1 MKDLLIQTAKRT
13 GLVGAEQL
21 ADFLENNNSGQRLD
35 EALLSCPYF
44 TEEAVLKLF
53 AAALGWEFLVDI
65 PAKSVPAEFV
75 EAVPA
80 TYAQHHYLIGIRTE
94 ADVNKRLT
102 AETAENAE
110 KELNLSLSE
119 AKELNSAV
127 KKNSISELTVVLS
140 KPLDANALDNVSKMT
155 GLAVRAAIS
164 TRTAITA
171 AIDVAYEQRT
181 TVIEEVAEE
190 LDSQNLDQ
198 LIDEVAT
205 SDDLLDVV
213 NRPPVIRLVNDILFR
228 ALQLRASDI
237 HVHPYETKIQIRYR
251 IDGIL
256 YNTLS
261 LNRNVLPLIISRIK
275 VMAGMDIAERRLPQ
289 DGRCS
294 VRLGQRE
301 VDLRISTVPTSY
313 GERSVLRLLDKS
325 TALFGLNELGLGGED
340 LKTFDSLLNRSHGV
354 IFVTG
359 PTGSGKSTTLYACL
373 NRINS
378 AEKNIMTIEDPIEY
392 QLEGISQMQVAS
404 KKGMNFVT
412 SLRHVLRQD
421 PDVIMVGEV
430 RDIETARMAIQSSL
444 TGHLV
449 FSTLHTNDSAGA
461 VSRLLDL
468 GVEPYLASSSLIAI
482 MAQRLVRKVC
492 PDCREPAEPT
502 THQLREL
509 GLGDVEVSGSSGFFV
524 GAGCDKCF
532 QTGYRGRTGIYELML
547 VNEEIADLIYK
558 RESAGVI
565 KKAAI
570 NAGLQTL
577 RMDGAGKVLAGV
589 TTIAEVLRVTQADVI

>member
-1 MKDLLIQTAKRT
+1 MKDLLIQTARRT
-13 GLVGAEQL
+13 GIVDAERL
-21 ADFLENNNSGQRLD
+21 AGFFEENTGRGRLD
-35 EALLSCPYF
+35 EILLNCPYF
-44 TEEAVLKLF
+44 TEDAVLRLF
-53 AAALGWEFLVDI
+53 AEALGWEFLPEI
-65 PAKSVPAEFV
+65 SPKNVPVEFI

-80 TYAQHHYLIGIRTE
+80 MYAQHHFLVGIKPD
-94 ADVNKRLT
+94 ADNGD
-102 AETAENAE
+102 
-110 KELNLSLSE
+110 
-119 AKELNSAV
+119 
-127 KKNSISELTVVLS
+127 LTVVLS

-155 GLAVRAAIS
+155 GLPVSAAVS
-164 TRTAITA
+164 TRATITSV
-171 AIDVAYEQRT
+171 IDVAYEQKS

-198 LIDEVAT
+198 LVDEVST

-237 HVHPYETKIQIRYR
+237 HVHPYESKIQIRYR

-256 YNTLS
+256 YDTLS
-261 LNRNVLPLIISRIK
+261 LNKNVLPLIISRIK

-325 TALFGLNELGLGGED
+325 TGLFGLNELGLCNED
-340 LKTFDSLLNRSHGV
+340 LHKFDSLLNRSHGV

-378 AEKNIMTIEDPIEY
+378 AEKNVITIEDPIEY
-392 QLEGISQMQVAS
+392 QLEGISQIQVAS
-404 KKGMNFVT
+404 KKGMTFAT

-421 PDVIMVGEV
+421 PDVIMIGEV
-430 RDIETARMAIQSSL
+430 RDVETARMAIQSSL

-468 GVEPYLASSSLIAI
+468 GVEPYLVSSSLIAI
-482 MAQRLVRKVC
+482 IAQRLVRKIC
-492 PDCREPAEPT
+492 PDCQKPFEPT
-502 THQLREL
+502 SHELKEL
-509 GLGDVEVSGSSGFFV
+509 GLGKMDDISGKFFV
-524 GAGCDKCF
+524 GTGCERCF
-532 QTGYRGRTGIYELML
+532 QTGYRGRTGIYEMML
-547 VNEEIADLIYK
+547 VDSEIQNLIYK
-558 RESAGVI
+558 QESAGTI
-565 KKAAI
+565 KRFAL

-577 RMDGAGKVLAGV
+577 RMDGARKVLAGI
-589 TTIAEVLRVTQADVI
+589 TTISEVLRVTQADVM

>member
-1 MKDLLIQTAKRT
+1 MKGILIQTAKRT
-13 GLVGAEQL
+13 GLVDADQL
-21 ADFLENNNSGQRLD
+21 EKFLESNETSERLD
-35 EALLSCPYF
+35 EALLNCPYF
-44 TEEAVLKLF
+44 TEEAVLRLF
-53 AAALGWEFLVDI
+53 AAVLGQEFIREI
-65 PAKSVPAEFV
+65 PAKAVPAEFV

-80 TYAQHHYLIGIRTE
+80 TYAQHHFLIGMRLAGSDGEGSQTE
-94 ADVNKRLT
+94 DG
-102 AETAENAE
+102 
-110 KELNLSLSE
+110 S
-119 AKELNSAV
+119 SA
-127 KKNSISELTVVLS
+127 NSELTVVLS
-140 KPLDANALDNVSKMT
+140 KPLDTNILDNVSKMT
-155 GLAVRAAIS
+155 GLPVRPAIS

-171 AIDVAYEQRT
+171 AIDVAYEQRS

-190 LDSQNLDQ
+190 LDSQNLDR
-198 LIDEVAT
+198 LVDEVAS

-237 HVHPYETKIQIRYR
+237 HVHPYEAKIQIRYR
-251 IDGIL
+251 VDGIL
-256 YNTLS
+256 YDVLS
-261 LNRNVLPLIISRIK
+261 LNRNVLPLIILCIK

-301 VDLRISTVPTSY
+301 IDLRISTVPTSF

-325 TALFGLNELGLGGED
+325 TGLFTLDELGLWEGD
-340 LKTFDSLLNRSHGV
+340 LKRLDTLLNRAHGV

-359 PTGSGKSTTLYACL
+359 PTGSGKSTTLYASL

-378 AEKNIMTIEDPIEY
+378 SEKNVMTIEDPIEY

-404 KKGMNFVT
+404 KKGVT
-412 SLRHVLRQD
+412 FANALRHVLRQD

-430 RDIETARMAIQSSL
+430 RDIETARMVIQSSL

-449 FSTLHTNDSAGA
+449 FSTVHTNDSAGT
-461 VSRLLDL
+461 VTRLLDL
-468 GVEPYLASSSLIAI
+468 GVEPYLVSSSLIAV

-492 PDCREPAEPT
+492 PDCRQDYEPT
-502 THQLREL
+502 RHELREL
-509 GLGDVEVSGSSGFFV
+509 GLLSADAQLPDSADGRSRFFV
-524 GAGCDKCF
+524 GAGCEKCF
-532 QTGYRGRTGIYELML
+532 DTGYRGRTGVYELMPIS
-547 VNEEIADLIYK
+547 EEIRELIYK

-565 KKAAI
+565 KKVAL

-577 RMDGAGKVLAGV
+577 RMDGARKVLAGI
-589 TTIAEVLRVTQADVI
+589 TTISEVLRVTQADIM

>member
-13 GLVGAEQL
+13 GLVDAEQL
-21 ADFLENNNSGQRLD
+21 QKFLDSNESRERLD

-53 AAALGWEFLVDI
+53 AAALGQEFLAEI
-65 PAKSVPAEFV
+65 PARTVPPEFI
-75 EAVPA
+75 ETVPA
-80 TYAQHHYLIGIRTE
+80 TYAQHHYLIGTRPQ
-94 ADVNKRLT
+94 ADDGDGSQSQD
-102 AETAENAE
+102 NA
-110 KELNLSLSE
+110 
-119 AKELNSAV
+119 SAGQ
-127 KKNSISELTVVLS
+127 ELTVVLS
-140 KPLDANALDNVSKMT
+140 KPLDTNVLDNVSKMT
-155 GLAVRAAIS
+155 GLPVRPAIA

-171 AIDVAYEQRT
+171 AIDVAYEQRS

-198 LIDEVAT
+198 LVDEVAS

-237 HVHPYETKIQIRYR
+237 HVHPYEAKIQIRYR
-251 IDGIL
+251 VDGIL
-256 YNTLS
+256 YDALS

-301 VDLRISTVPTSY
+301 IDLRISTVPTSF

-325 TALFGLNELGLGGED
+325 TGLFTLDELGLWEDD
-340 LKTFDSLLNRSHGV
+340 LKRLDTLLNRAHGV

-359 PTGSGKSTTLYACL
+359 PTGSGKTTTLYASL

-378 AEKNIMTIEDPIEY
+378 AEKNVMTIEDPIEY

-404 KKGMNFVT
+404 KKGVTFVNA
-412 SLRHVLRQD
+412 LRHVLRQD

-430 RDIETARMAIQSSL
+430 RDIETARMVIQSSL

-449 FSTLHTNDSAGA
+449 FSTVHTNDAAGT
-461 VSRLLDL
+461 VTRLLDL
-468 GVEPYLASSSLIAI
+468 GVEPYLVSSSLIAV

-492 PDCREPAEPT
+492 PNCRQKYEPKPHE
-502 THQLREL
+502 LREL
-509 GLGDVEVSGSSGFFV
+509 GLMSAGAQLLGSVENGGKFFV

-532 QTGYRGRTGIYELML
+532 DTGYRGRTGVYELMSIS
-547 VNEEIADLIYK
+547 EEIRELIYK

-565 KKAAI
+565 KKAAL

-577 RMDGAGKVLAGV
+577 RMDAVRKVLAGI
-589 TTIAEVLRVTQADVI
+589 TTISEVLRVTQSDVI

>member
-13 GLVGAEQL
+13 GLVDAEQL
-21 ADFLENNNSGQRLD
+21 AEFLENNKEGERLD
-35 EALLSCPYF
+35 ELLLRCPYF
-44 TEEAVLKLF
+44 TEEAVLRLF
-53 AAALGWEFLVDI
+53 AAVLGQEFLVDI
-65 PAKSVPAEFV
+65 SPKTVPAEFV
-75 EAVPA
+75 EAIPA
-80 TYAQHHYLIGIRTE
+80 TYAQHHYLIGIKTK
-94 ADVNKRLT
+94 DDDN
-102 AETAENAE
+102 
-110 KELNLSLSE
+110 
-119 AKELNSAV
+119 
-127 KKNSISELTVVLS
+127 ELTVVLS

-155 GLAVRAAIS
+155 GLPVRPAIS
-164 TRTAITA
+164 TRAAITA
-171 AIDVAYEQRT
+171 IIDIAYEQRT

-198 LIDEVAT
+198 LIDEVAA

-256 YNTLS
+256 YDVLS
-261 LNRNVLPLIISRIK
+261 LNRNVLPLVISRIK

-301 VDLRISTVPTSY
+301 IDLRISTVPTSY
-313 GERSVLRLLDKS
+313 GERSVLRILDKS
-325 TALFGLNELGLGGED
+325 TGLFTLDELGLWEDD
-340 LKTFDSLLNRSHGV
+340 LKKFDSLLARSHGV

-359 PTGSGKSTTLYACL
+359 PTGSGKSTTLYASL

-378 AEKNIMTIEDPIEY
+378 AEKNVITIEDPIEY
-392 QLEGISQMQVAS
+392 QLEGISQIQVAS
-404 KKGMNFVT
+404 KKGMTFVT

-492 PDCREPAEPT
+492 PDCREVYEPT
-502 THQLREL
+502 EHELREL
-509 GLGDVEVSGSSGFFV
+509 GLASAEAGLSDSDEGQGKFFV
-524 GAGCDKCF
+524 GAGCDRCF
-532 QTGYRGRTGIYELML
+532 QTGYRGRTGVYELML
-547 VNEEIADLIYK
+547 INEEIQDLIHK
-558 RESAGVI
+558 RESAGII
-565 KKAAI
+565 KKTAL

-577 RMDGAGKVLAGV
+577 RMDGVRKVIDGI
-589 TTIAEVLRVTQADVI
+589 TTIAEVLRVTQADVM

>member
-1 MKDLLIQTAKRT
+1 MKELLIRTAERT
-13 GLVGAEQL
+13 ELIDAGQL
-21 ADFLENNNSGQRLD
+21 RKFLDEYSGQGRID
-35 EALLSCPYF
+35 EALLNCPYF
-44 TEEAVLKLF
+44 TEDAVLKLF
-53 AAALGWEFLVDI
+53 AEALGWEYLAEI
-65 PAKSVPAEFV
+65 PAKLVPVEFI

-80 TYAQHHYLIGIRTE
+80 TYAQHHFLIGI
-94 ADVNKRLT
+94 KR
-102 AETAENAE
+102 ETDDG
-110 KELNLSLSE
+110 
-119 AKELNSAV
+119 
-127 KKNSISELTVVLS
+127 ELTVVLS

-155 GLAVRAAIS
+155 GLPVRAAIS

-171 AIDVAYEQRT
+171 VIDVAYEQRS

-190 LDSQNLDQ
+190 LDQQNLDQ
-198 LIDEVAT
+198 LVDEVSA
-205 SDDLLDVV
+205 SDDLLNVV

-237 HVHPYETKIQIRYR
+237 HVHPYETKVQIRYR

-256 YNTLS
+256 YDVLS
-261 LNRNVLPLIISRIK
+261 LNRNVLPLIVSRIK

-325 TALFGLNELGLGGED
+325 TGLFTLNELGMWED
-340 LKTFDSLLNRSHGV
+340 DLERFDSLLHHSHGV

-359 PTGSGKSTTLYACL
+359 PTGSGKSTTLYASL
-373 NRINS
+373 NRLNS
-378 AEKNIMTIEDPIEY
+378 SEKNVITIEDPIEY
-392 QLEGISQMQVAS
+392 QLEGISQIQVAS
-404 KKGMNFVT
+404 KKGMTFAT

-482 MAQRLVRKVC
+482 LAQRLVRRVC
-492 PDCREPAEPT
+492 PDCKKATEPSARD
-502 THQLREL
+502 LRAL
-509 GLGDVEVSGSSGFFV
+509 GLLGNGDGAPATRNSEEFFV
-524 GAGCDKCF
+524 GAGCEKCF
-532 QTGYRGRTGIYELML
+532 QTGYRGRTGIYELL
-547 VNEEIADLIYK
+547 LISEQIQDMIYRRETAGAIK
-558 RESAGVI
+558 R
-565 KKAAI
+565 
-570 NAGLQTL
+570 NALEGGMQTL
-577 RMDGAGKVLAGV
+577 RMDGARKALAGI
-589 TTIAEVLRVTQADVI
+589 TTVSEVLRVTQADVI

>member
-1 MKDLLIQTAKRT
+1 MKDLLLQTARRT
-13 GLVGAEQL
+13 GLVDAERL
-21 ADFLENNNSGQRLD
+21 AGFFEENTGLGRLD
-35 EALLSCPYF
+35 EALLHCPYF
-44 TEEAVLKLF
+44 TEDAVLRLF
-53 AAALGWEFLVDI
+53 AEALGWEFLPEI
-65 PAKSVPAEFV
+65 SPKNVPAEFI

-80 TYAQHHYLIGIRTE
+80 MYAQHHYLIGIKPD
-94 ADVNKRLT
+94 ADNG
-102 AETAENAE
+102 
-110 KELNLSLSE
+110 
-119 AKELNSAV
+119 
-127 KKNSISELTVVLS
+127 ELTVVLS
-140 KPLDANALDNVSKMT
+140 KPLDANALDNVSKMM
-155 GLAVRAAIS
+155 GLPVSAAVSTRAAITS
-164 TRTAITA
+164 V
-171 AIDVAYEQRT
+171 IDVAYEQKT
-181 TVIEEVAEE
+181 TVIDEVVEE

-198 LIDEVAT
+198 LVDEVAG

-237 HVHPYETKIQIRYR
+237 HVHPYESKIQIRYR

-256 YNTLS
+256 YDTLS
-261 LNRNVLPLIISRIK
+261 LNKNVLPLVISRIK

-325 TALFGLNELGLGGED
+325 TGLFGLNELGLYNED
-340 LKTFDSLLNRSHGV
+340 LKKFDSLLTRSHGV

-378 AEKNIMTIEDPIEY
+378 AEKNVITIEDPIEY
-392 QLEGISQMQVAS
+392 QLEGISQMQVAA
-404 KKGMNFVT
+404 KKGVTFVNA
-412 SLRHVLRQD
+412 LRHVLRQD

-430 RDIETARMAIQSSL
+430 RDAETARMAIQSSL

-461 VSRLLDL
+461 ISRLLDL
-468 GVEPYLASSSLIAI
+468 DVEPYLVSSSLIAI

-492 PDCREPAEPT
+492 PDCRKEYQPT
-502 THQLREL
+502 SHELREL
-509 GLGDVEVSGSSGFFV
+509 GLGDRQATDSKFV
-524 GAGCDKCF
+524 IGAGCDKCF

-547 VNEEIADLIYK
+547 INAEIQNLVYQ
-558 RESAGVI
+558 RTSAGII
-565 KKAAI
+565 KKTALD
-570 NAGLQTL
+570 AGLQTL
-577 RMDGAGKVLAGV
+577 RMDGARKVLAGV
-589 TTIAEVLRVTQADVI
+589 TTIAEVLRVTQADIM

>member
-1 MKDLLIQTAKRT
+1 MKDLLVQTAKRT
-13 GLVGAEQL
+13 GLVDAEQL
-21 ADFLENNNSGQRLD
+21 REFLESNKENGRLD
-35 EALLSCPYF
+35 EVLLRCPYF
-44 TEEAVLKLF
+44 TEESVLKLF
-53 AAALGWEFLVDI
+53 AAALGREFLDEI
-65 PAKSVPAEFV
+65 PAKAVPAEFI

-80 TYAQHHYLIGIRTE
+80 TYAQHHYLVGIKTDDE
-94 ADVNKRLT
+94 DN
-102 AETAENAE
+102 
-110 KELNLSLSE
+110 
-119 AKELNSAV
+119 
-127 KKNSISELTVVLS
+127 ELTVVLS
-140 KPLDANALDNVSKMT
+140 KPLDSNALDNVSKMT
-155 GLAVRAAIS
+155 GMPVKPAIS
-164 TRTAITA
+164 TRTAIMA
-171 AIDVAYEQRT
+171 VIDVAYEQRT

-237 HVHPYETKIQIRYR
+237 HVHPYEAKIQIRYR

-256 YNTLS
+256 YDVLS

-275 VMAGMDIAERRLPQ
+275 VMAGMDIAERRMPQ

-313 GERSVLRLLDKS
+313 GERSVLRILDKS
-325 TALFGLNELGLGGED
+325 TGLFALDELGLWEED
-340 LKTFDSLLNRSHGV
+340 LNKFDTLLNRSHGV

-378 AEKNIMTIEDPIEY
+378 AEKNVITIEDPIEY
-392 QLEGISQMQVAS
+392 QLEGISQIQVAS
-404 KKGMNFVT
+404 KKGMTFAT

-468 GVEPYLASSSLIAI
+468 GVEPYLVSSSLIAI

-492 PDCREPAEPT
+492 PDCRQAYEPT
-502 THQLREL
+502 ERELREL
-509 GLGDVEVSGSSGFFV
+509 GFTSAGAGVSGPGEGNGRFFV
-524 GAGCDKCF
+524 GAGCEKCF
-532 QTGYRGRTGIYELML
+532 QTGYRGRTGVYELML
-547 VNEEIADLIYK
+547 ISEEIQDLIYR
-558 RESAGVI
+558 RESAGVV
-565 KKAAI
+565 KKSALSG
-570 NAGLQTL
+570 GLQTL
-577 RMDGAGKVLAGV
+577 RMDGARKVLAGI
-589 TTIAEVLRVTQADVI
+589 TTIAEVLRVTQADVM

>member
-1 MKDLLIQTAKRT
+1 MKDLLIQAAKRT
-13 GLVGAEQL
+13 GLVNAEQL
-21 ADFLENNNSGQRLD
+21 AEFLENNEEQNARLD
-35 EALLSCPYF
+35 EILLRCPYF

-53 AAALGWEFLVDI
+53 AAVLGWEFLEDI
-65 PAKSVPAEFV
+65 SSKDVPVEFV
-75 EAVPA
+75 EAIPA
-80 TYAQHHYLIGIRTE
+80 TYAQHHYLIGIKTD
-94 ADVNKRLT
+94 ADDK
-102 AETAENAE
+102 
-110 KELNLSLSE
+110 
-119 AKELNSAV
+119 
-127 KKNSISELTVVLS
+127 ELTVVLS
-140 KPLDANALDNVSKMT
+140 KPLDANALDNASKMT
-155 GLAVRAAIS
+155 GLPVKAAIA
-164 TRTAITA
+164 TRTTITA

-256 YNTLS
+256 YDTLS

-275 VMAGMDIAERRLPQ
+275 VMAGMDIAERRMPQ

-301 VDLRISTVPTSY
+301 VDLRVSTVPTSY

-325 TALFGLNELGLGGED
+325 TALFGLNELGLWEDD
-340 LKTFDSLLNRSHGV
+340 LKKFDSMLTRTHGV

-404 KKGMNFVT
+404 KKGMTFAT

-482 MAQRLVRKVC
+482 MAQRLVRRVC
-492 PDCREPAEPT
+492 PDCRQPYEPT
-502 THQLREL
+502 DHELREL
-509 GLGDVEVSGSSGFFV
+509 GLLSAGSGFSDKQQNGGGFFV
-524 GAGCDKCF
+524 GAGCDRCF
-532 QTGYRGRTGIYELML
+532 QTGYRGRTGVYELML
-547 VNEEIADLIYK
+547 INEEIQDLIYR
-558 RESAGVI
+558 RESAGTI
-565 KKAAI
+565 KKVALD
-570 NAGLQTL
+570 AGLQTL
-577 RMDGAGKVLAGV
+577 RLDGARKVLAGT
-589 TTIAEVLRVTQADVI
+589 TTIAEVIRVTQADVM

>member
-13 GLVGAEQL
+13 GFVDAEKL
-21 ADFLENNNSGQRLD
+21 AEFFKNDTSGDRLD
-35 EALLSCPYF
+35 EALLRCPYF
-44 TEEAVLKLF
+44 TEEDVLKLF
-53 AAALGWEFLVDI
+53 AAALGQEFLVDI
-65 PAKSVPAEFV
+65 QAKDVPAEFV

-80 TYAQHHYLIGIRTE
+80 TYAQHHYLIGIT
-94 ADVNKRLT
+94 D
-102 AETAENAE
+102 ENSQ
-110 KELNLSLSE
+110 N
-119 AKELNSAV
+119 
-127 KKNSISELTVVLS
+127 SELTVVLS
-140 KPLDANALDNVSKMT
+140 KPLDVDVLDNVSKMLGVPVKAAIAT
-155 GLAVRAAIS
+155 RAAI
-164 TRTAITA
+164 TAV
-171 AIDVAYEQRT
+171 IDIAYEQRT

-190 LDSQNLDQ
+190 LDSQNLDR
-198 LIDEVAT
+198 LVDEVT
-205 SDDLLDVV
+205 SSDDLLDVV

-237 HVHPYETKIQIRYR
+237 HVHPYEAKIQIRYR

-256 YNTLS
+256 YDTLS

-275 VMAGMDIAERRLPQ
+275 VMAGMDIAERRMPQ

-301 VDLRISTVPTSY
+301 VDLRVSTVPTSF

-325 TALFGLNELGLGGED
+325 TALFGLNELGLWEND
-340 LKTFDSLLNRSHGV
+340 LKKFDSLLGRTHGV

-373 NRINS
+373 NRLNS

-404 KKGMNFVT
+404 KKGMTFAT

-449 FSTLHTNDSAGA
+449 FSTLHTNDAAGA

-492 PDCREPAEPT
+492 PDCQQKYEPT
-502 THQLREL
+502 PHELSEL
-509 GLGDVEVSGSSGFFV
+509 GLAAPEAVLSSSDQQGGKFFI
-524 GAGCDKCF
+524 GAGCDRCF
-532 QTGYRGRTGIYELML
+532 QTGYRGRTGVYELML
-547 VNEEIADLIYK
+547 INEEIQDLIYK
-558 RESAGVI
+558 RQSAGVI
-565 KKAAI
+565 KKAAL

-577 RMDGAGKVLAGV
+577 RMDGARKVLAGT
-589 TTIAEVLRVTQADVI
+589 TTIPEVLRVTQADIM

>member
-13 GLVGAEQL
+13 GLMDAEQL
-21 ADFLENNNSGQRLD
+21 AKFLEENAGHGRLD
-35 EALLSCPYF
+35 ETLLNCPYF
-44 TEEAVLKLF
+44 TEDVILKLF
-53 AAALGWEFLVDI
+53 AEALGWEYLPDI
-65 PAKSVPAEFV
+65 PAKAVPVEFI

-80 TYAQHHYLIGIRTE
+80 TYAQHHFLIGIRPQSNHE
-94 ADVNKRLT
+94 ED
-102 AETAENAE
+102 EDSESPDGENDPE
-110 KELNLSLSE
+110 
-119 AKELNSAV
+119 
-127 KKNSISELTVVLS
+127 ELTVVLS
-140 KPLDANALDNVSKMT
+140 KPLDINALDNISKMT
-155 GLAVRAAIS
+155 GLPVKAAVSTRAAITS
-164 TRTAITA
+164 V
-171 AIDVAYEQRT
+171 IDVAYEQRN

-190 LDSQNLDQ
+190 LDSQNLDS
-198 LIDEVAT
+198 LVDEVSG

-237 HVHPYETKIQIRYR
+237 HVHPYESKIQIRYR

-256 YNTLS
+256 YDTLS

-301 VDLRISTVPTSY
+301 VDLRISTVPTSF
-313 GERSVLRLLDKS
+313 GERSVMRLLDKS
-325 TALFGLNELGLGGED
+325 TGLFTLDELGLCEED
-340 LKTFDSLLNRSHGV
+340 LNKFDSLLNRSHGV

-378 AEKNIMTIEDPIEY
+378 AEKNVITIEDPIEY
-392 QLEGISQMQVAS
+392 QLEGISQIQVAS
-404 KKGMNFVT
+404 KKGMTFAT

-468 GVEPYLASSSLIAI
+468 GVEPYLVSSSLIAI
-482 MAQRLVRKVC
+482 IAQRLVRKVC
-492 PDCREPAEPT
+492 QDCKTPVEPSANE
-502 THQLREL
+502 LREL
-509 GLGDVEVSGSSGFFV
+509 GLDESELDKDSKFFF
-524 GAGCDKCF
+524 GAGCPKCF
-532 QTGYRGRTGIYELML
+532 QTGYRGRTGIYEMML
-547 VNEEIADLIYK
+547 ITEGIQNLIYK
-558 RESAGVI
+558 RESAGTI
-565 KKAAI
+565 KRLALD
-570 NAGLQTL
+570 AGLRTL
-577 RMDGAGKVLAGV
+577 RMDGARKAMAGI
-589 TTIAEVLRVTQADVI
+589 TTVSEVLRVTQTDII

>member
-1 MKDLLIQTAKRT
+1 MKDLLIKTAKRT
-13 GLVGAEQL
+13 GLMNHEQL
-21 ADFLENNNSGQRLD
+21 AKFLEDNAGQGRID
-35 EALLSCPYF
+35 ETLLNCPYF
-44 TEEAVLKLF
+44 TEDVVLKLF
-53 AAALGWEFLVDI
+53 AEALGWEYLPDI
-65 PAKSVPAEFV
+65 SAKTVPLKFI

-80 TYAQHHYLIGIRTE
+80 TYAQHHFLIGIRPGS
-94 ADVNKRLT
+94 DNG
-102 AETAENAE
+102 ETADTQ
-110 KELNLSLSE
+110 
-119 AKELNSAV
+119 NSQ
-127 KKNSISELTVVLS
+127 NDSDELTVVLS
-140 KPLDANALDNVSKMT
+140 KPLDVNALDNISKMT
-155 GLAVRAAIS
+155 GLPVKAAVATRAV
-164 TRTAITA
+164 ITS
-171 AIDVAYEQRT
+171 AIDVAYEQRS

-190 LDSQNLDQ
+190 LDSQNLDR
-198 LIDEVAT
+198 LVDEVST

-237 HVHPYETKIQIRYR
+237 HVHPYESKIQIRYR

-256 YNTLS
+256 YDTLS

-275 VMAGMDIAERRLPQ
+275 VMAGMDIAERRMPQ

-301 VDLRISTVPTSY
+301 VDLRISTVPTSF

-325 TALFGLNELGLGGED
+325 TGLFTLDELGLSKED
-340 LKTFDSLLNRSHGV
+340 LNKFDSLLNRSHGV

-378 AEKNIMTIEDPIEY
+378 AEKNVITIEDPIEY
-392 QLEGISQMQVAS
+392 QLEGISQIQVAS
-404 KKGMNFVT
+404 KKGMTFAT

-468 GVEPYLASSSLIAI
+468 GVEPYLVSSSLIAI
-482 MAQRLVRKVC
+482 IAQRLVRKVC
-492 PDCREPAEPT
+492 QDCKEPVKPT
-502 THQLREL
+502 LNQLKEL
-509 GLGDVEVSGSSGFFV
+509 GLGETESDFEGEFFV
-524 GAGCDKCF
+524 GTGCEKCF
-532 QTGYRGRTGIYELML
+532 QTGYRGRTGIYEMMMI
-547 VNEEIADLIYK
+547 NEEIQNLIYK
-558 RESAGVI
+558 KESAGTI
-565 KKAAI
+565 KRYALD
-570 NAGLQTL
+570 AGLQTL
-577 RMDGAGKVLAGV
+577 RMDGAKKALAGI
-589 TTIAEVLRVTQADVI
+589 TTISEVLRVTQTDIM

>member
-1 MKDLLIQTAKRT
+1 MRELLIQTAKKT
-13 GLVGAEQL
+13 GLVDAEQL
-21 ADFLENNNSGQRLD
+21 AGYLESNKGQERLD
-35 EALLSCPYF
+35 EVLLRCPYF
-44 TEEAVLKLF
+44 TEDSVLKLF
-53 AAALGWEFLVDI
+53 AAALGQEFYEEI
-65 PAKSVPAEFV
+65 PTKKVPQEFI
-75 EAVPA
+75 EAIPA
-80 TYAQHHYLIGIRTE
+80 TYAQHHYLIGIRPE
-94 ADVNKRLT
+94 DDNG
-102 AETAENAE
+102 
-110 KELNLSLSE
+110 EL
-119 AKELNSAV
+119 V
-127 KKNSISELTVVLS
+127 IVLS

-155 GLAVRAAIS
+155 GLPVIAAVA
-164 TRTAITA
+164 TRTAITS

-198 LIDEVAT
+198 LIDEVA
-205 SDDLLDVV
+205 SSNDLLDVV

-256 YNTLS
+256 YDTLS

-275 VMAGMDIAERRLPQ
+275 VMAGMDIAERRMPQ
-289 DGRCS
+289 DGRCT

-313 GERSVLRLLDKS
+313 GERSVMRVLDKS
-325 TALFGLNELGLGGED
+325 TALYGLDELGLGEED
-340 LKTFDSLLNRSHGV
+340 LKKFDSLLGRTHGV

-373 NRINS
+373 SRLNS

-404 KKGMNFVT
+404 KKGMTFAN

-449 FSTLHTNDSAGA
+449 FSTLHTNDAAGA
-461 VSRLLDL
+461 ISRLLDL
-468 GVEPYLASSSLIAI
+468 GVEPYLVSSSLIAV

-492 PDCREPAEPT
+492 PDCREECQPT
-502 THQLREL
+502 PRELREL
-509 GLGDVEVSGSSGFFV
+509 GLLSADAGLSDIEQKNGKFFA
-524 GAGCDKCF
+524 GRGCDKCF
-532 QTGYRGRTGIYELML
+532 QTGFRGRTGVYELMMIS
-547 VNEEIADLIYK
+547 EEIQELIYR
-558 RESAGVI
+558 RESAGAI
-565 KKAAI
+565 KRAAL
-570 NAGLQTL
+570 NGGLQTL
-577 RMDGAGKVLAGV
+577 RMDGTGKVIKGI
-589 TTIAEVLRVTQADVI
+589 TTTKEVLRVTQADIM

>member
-1 MKDLLIQTAKRT
+1 MKDLLIQI
-13 GLVGAEQL
+13 AEQTALVDARQL
-21 ADFLENNNSGQRLD
+21 AEFLESSAESTERID
-35 EALLSCPYF
+35 EILLNCPYF
-44 TEEAVLKLF
+44 TEETVLRLF
-53 AAALGWEFLVDI
+53 AEALGWEYLAEMSAASVPPEFIESI
-65 PAKSVPAEFV
+65 PAN
-75 EAVPA
+75 
-80 TYAQHHYLIGIRTE
+80 YAQHHYLIGIKGE
-94 ADVNKRLT
+94 DDGSV
-102 AETAENAE
+102 
-110 KELNLSLSE
+110 
-119 AKELNSAV
+119 
-127 KKNSISELTVVLS
+127 LTVVLS
-140 KPLDANALDNVSKMT
+140 KPLDANILDNVSKMT
-155 GLAVRAAIS
+155 GMAVKPAIS
-164 TRTAITA
+164 TRTAITS
-171 AIDVAYEQRT
+171 AIDVAYEQRS

-198 LIDEVAT
+198 LVDEVA
-205 SDDLLDVV
+205 SSNDLLDVV

-237 HVHPYETKIQIRYR
+237 HVHPYEAKVQVRYR

-256 YNTLS
+256 YDTLS
-261 LNRNVLPLIISRIK
+261 LNRNVLPLVVSRIK

-301 VDLRISTVPTSY
+301 VDLRVSTVPTSY

-325 TALFGLNELGLGGED
+325 TGIFTLDELGLWKDD
-340 LKTFDSLLNRSHGV
+340 LEKFDSLLVRSHGV

-378 AEKNIMTIEDPIEY
+378 AEKNIITIEDPIEY
-392 QLEGISQMQVAS
+392 QLEGISQIQVAS
-404 KKGMNFVT
+404 KKGMTFAT
-412 SLRHVLRQD
+412 ALRHVLRQD

-468 GVEPYLASSSLIAI
+468 GVEPYLVSSSLIAI

-492 PDCREPAEPT
+492 PDCKEKYQPTTRELRGLGLLNGQDEPT
-502 THQLREL
+502 DALQEKM
-509 GLGDVEVSGSSGFFV
+509 EFYV
-524 GAGCDKCF
+524 GAGCEKCF
-532 QTGYRGRTGIYELML
+532 RTGYRGRTGVYELML
-547 VNEEIADLIYK
+547 INEQIQDLIYA

-565 KKAAI
+565 KRAALKL
-570 NAGLQTL
+570 GLQTL
-577 RMDGAGKVLAGV
+577 RMDGIRKVMAGI
-589 TTIAEVLRVTQADVI
+589 TTIAEVLRVTQADVM

>member
-13 GLVGAEQL
+13 GLVDAKKLAE
-21 ADFLENNNSGQRLD
+21 FLENNSSD
-35 EALLSCPYF
+35 ERIDELLLRSPYF
-44 TEEAVLKLF
+44 TEEEVLKLF
-53 AAALGWEFLVDI
+53 AETLGWEFLADI
-65 PAKSVPAEFV
+65 PEKLVPPEFI

-80 TYAQHHYLIGIRTE
+80 TYAQHHYLIGI
-94 ADVNKRLT
+94 KR
-102 AETAENAE
+102 EG
-110 KELNLSLSE
+110 SDG
-119 AKELNSAV
+119 
-127 KKNSISELTVVLS
+127 ELTVVLS
-140 KPLDANALDNVSKMT
+140 RPLDTNALDNISKMT
-155 GLAVRAAIS
+155 GMPVKAAIA
-164 TRTAITA
+164 TRTTITA
-171 AIDVAYEQRT
+171 AIDIAYEQRT

-198 LIDEVAT
+198 LVDEVAS

-256 YNTLS
+256 YDTLS
-261 LNRNVLPLIISRIK
+261 LNRNVLPLIVSRIK
-275 VMAGMDIAERRLPQ
+275 VMAGMDIAERRMPQ

-301 VDLRISTVPTSY
+301 VDLRVSTVPTSY
-313 GERSVLRLLDKS
+313 GERTVLRVLDKS
-325 TALFGLNELGLGGED
+325 TGLFTRDELGLWEED
-340 LKTFDSLLNRSHGV
+340 LKKFDSMLNHSHGV

-359 PTGSGKSTTLYACL
+359 PTGSGKSTTLYASL

-404 KKGMNFVT
+404 KKGVTFVNA
-412 SLRHVLRQD
+412 LRHVLRQD

-430 RDIETARMAIQSSL
+430 RDIETARMVIQSSL

-449 FSTLHTNDSAGA
+449 FSTVHTNDSAGT

-492 PDCREPAEPT
+492 PDCREDYHPGAHE
-502 THQLREL
+502 LREL
-509 GLGDVEVSGSSGFFV
+509 GLGDVEALDSSGTGHKFYV

-532 QTGYRGRTGIYELML
+532 QTGYRGRTGVYELML
-547 VNEEIADLIYK
+547 INEEIQDLIYK
-558 RESAGVI
+558 QESAGTI
-565 KKAAI
+565 KRATL

-577 RMDGAGKVLAGV
+577 RMDGARKVLAGI
-589 TTIAEVLRVTQADVI
+589 TTIAEVLRVTQADIM

>member
-1 MKDLLIQTAKRT
+1 MKKLLIQSAKKT
-13 GLVGAEQL
+13 GLVDAEQL
-21 ADFLENNNSGQRLD
+21 AEFLESNAGVEKVD
-35 EALLSCPYF
+35 EILLRCPYF
-44 TEEAVLKLF
+44 TEEKVLKLF
-53 AAALGWEFLVDI
+53 AAALGWEFIEEILPKD
-65 PAKSVPAEFV
+65 VPTEFI

-80 TYAQHHYLIGIRTE
+80 TYAQHHYLIGI
-94 ADVNKRLT
+94 KT
-102 AETAENAE
+102 AGAPDH
-110 KELNLSLSE
+110 
-119 AKELNSAV
+119 
-127 KKNSISELTVVLS
+127 LTVVLS
-140 KPLDANALDNVSKMT
+140 HPLDANALDNISKMT
-155 GLAVRAAIS
+155 GMAVRPAIS
-164 TRTAITA
+164 TRTAITSV
-171 AIDVAYEQRT
+171 IDVAYEQRS

-198 LIDEVAT
+198 LVDEVAS

-213 NRPPVIRLVNDILFR
+213 NRPPVIRLVNDVLFR

-256 YNTLS
+256 YDTLS

-275 VMAGMDIAERRLPQ
+275 VMAGMDIAERRMPQ

-301 VDLRISTVPTSY
+301 VDLRVSTVPTSY
-313 GERSVLRLLDKS
+313 GERSVLRILDKS
-325 TALFGLNELGLGGED
+325 TALLGLDELGLWEDD
-340 LKTFDSLLNRSHGV
+340 LKRFDALLTRTHGV

-378 AEKNIMTIEDPIEY
+378 AEKNIITIEDPIEY
-392 QLEGISQMQVAS
+392 QLAGISQMQVAS
-404 KKGMNFVT
+404 KKGMTFAT

-421 PDVIMVGEV
+421 PDVIMIGEV

-468 GVEPYLASSSLIAI
+468 GVEPYLASSSVIAI
-482 MAQRLVRKVC
+482 LAQRLVRKVC
-492 PDCREPAEPT
+492 PDCRQQCEPDDHE
-502 THQLREL
+502 LREL
-509 GLGDVEVSGSSGFFV
+509 GLLTTDAGPGTQAEGNFYI
-524 GAGCDKCF
+524 GAGCDRCF
-532 QTGYRGRTGIYELML
+532 QTGYRGRTGVYELML
-547 VNEEIADLIYK
+547 IDEQIQDMIYK
-558 RESAGVI
+558 RESAGAI
-565 KKAAI
+565 KKASLE
-570 NAGLQTL
+570 AGLQTL
-577 RMDGAGKVLAGV
+577 RMDGARKVLSGV
-589 TTIAEVLRVTQADVI
+589 TTIAEVLRVTQADVL

>member
-1 MKDLLIQTAKRT
+1 MKDLLLQTARRT
-13 GLVGAEQL
+13 GLVDAERL
-21 ADFLENNNSGQRLD
+21 AGFFEENTGKGRLD
-35 EALLSCPYF
+35 EVLLTCPYF
-44 TEEAVLKLF
+44 TEDAVLRLF
-53 AAALGWEFLVDI
+53 AEALGWEFLHEISPKTVPVEFI
-65 PAKSVPAEFV
+65 ETVPAM
-75 EAVPA
+75 
-80 TYAQHHYLIGIRTE
+80 YAQHHYLIGIKP
-94 ADVNKRLT
+94 DDDNG
-102 AETAENAE
+102 
-110 KELNLSLSE
+110 
-119 AKELNSAV
+119 
-127 KKNSISELTVVLS
+127 ELTVVLS
-140 KPLDANALDNVSKMT
+140 KPLDANALDNVSKMM
-155 GLAVRAAIS
+155 GSPVRAAVS
-164 TRTAITA
+164 TRATITA
-171 AIDVAYEQRT
+171 VIDVAYEQKT

-198 LIDEVAT
+198 LVDEVAG

-237 HVHPYETKIQIRYR
+237 HVHPYEEKIQIRYR

-256 YNTLS
+256 YDTLS
-261 LNRNVLPLIISRIK
+261 LNRNVLPLVISRIK

-313 GERSVLRLLDKS
+313 GERAVLRILDKS
-325 TALFGLNELGLGGED
+325 TGLFELNELCLWKDD
-340 LKTFDSLLNRSHGV
+340 LEKLDFLLYRSHGV

-359 PTGSGKSTTLYACL
+359 PTGSGKSTSLYACL

-378 AEKNIMTIEDPIEY
+378 SEKNVITIEDPIEY
-392 QLEGISQMQVAS
+392 QLKGISQIQVAS
-404 KKGMNFVT
+404 KKGMTFAT

-482 MAQRLVRKVC
+482 
-492 PDCREPAEPT
+492 
-502 THQLREL
+502 
-509 GLGDVEVSGSSGFFV
+509 
-524 GAGCDKCF
+524 
-532 QTGYRGRTGIYELML
+532 I
-547 VNEEIADLIYK
+547 
-558 RESAGVI
+558 
-565 KKAAI
+565 
-570 NAGLQTL
+570 
-577 RMDGAGKVLAGV
+577 
-589 TTIAEVLRVTQADVI
+589 

>member
-13 GLVGAEQL
+13 GLVDAERL
-21 ADFLENNNSGQRLD
+21 AKFLEENTGHERLD
-35 EALLSCPYF
+35 ELLLSCPYF
-44 TEEAVLKLF
+44 TEEVVLKLF
-53 AAALGWEFLVDI
+53 AEALGWEFLPEI
-65 PAKSVPAEFV
+65 PQKDVPVEFI

-80 TYAQHHYLIGIRTE
+80 TYAQHHYLIGIRP
-94 ADVNKRLT
+94 
-102 AETAENAE
+102 ENDDG
-110 KELNLSLSE
+110 
-119 AKELNSAV
+119 
-127 KKNSISELTVVLS
+127 ELTVVLS

-155 GLAVRAAIS
+155 GLSVKPAVS
-164 TRTAITA
+164 TRTAITSV
-171 AIDVAYEQRT
+171 IDVAYEQKT

-190 LDSQNLDQ
+190 LDSQNIESLV
-198 LIDEVAT
+198 DEVAT

-237 HVHPYETKIQIRYR
+237 HVHPYEGKIQIRYR

-256 YNTLS
+256 YDTLS
-261 LNRNVLPLIISRIK
+261 LNRNVLPLVISRIK

-325 TALFGLNELGLGGED
+325 TGLFGMHELGLGKD
-340 LKTFDSLLNRSHGV
+340 NLKKFDSLLSRSHGV

-378 AEKNIMTIEDPIEY
+378 AEKNVITIEDPIEY
-392 QLEGISQMQVAS
+392 QLEGISQIQVAA
-404 KKGMNFVT
+404 KKGMTFAT

-461 VSRLLDL
+461 LTRLLDL
-468 GVEPYLASSSLIAI
+468 GVEPYLVSSSLIAVI
-482 MAQRLVRKVC
+482 AQRLVRKVC
-492 PDCREPAEPT
+492 PHCKEAAEPT
-502 THQLREL
+502 PHELREL
-509 GLGDVEVSGSSGFFV
+509 GLGDVQGTGSAKDRAKFFV
-524 GAGCDKCF
+524 GRGCDRCF
-532 QTGYRGRTGIYELML
+532 QTGFRGRTGIYEMMIL
-547 VNEEIADLIYK
+547 NEEIQELVYK
-558 RESAGVI
+558 RETAGTI
-565 KKAAI
+565 KRVALD
-570 NAGLQTL
+570 AGMQTL
-577 RMDGAGKVLAGV
+577 RMDGARKVLEGI
-589 TTIAEVLRVTQADVI
+589 TTISEVLRVTQTDVM